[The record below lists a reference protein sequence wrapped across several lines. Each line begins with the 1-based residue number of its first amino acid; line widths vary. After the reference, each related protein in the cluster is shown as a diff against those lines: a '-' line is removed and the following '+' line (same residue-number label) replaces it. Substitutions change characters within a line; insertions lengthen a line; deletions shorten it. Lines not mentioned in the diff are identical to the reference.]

1 MPKNHKFDK
10 VYLMKYLAFDI
21 EAANGYK
28 LSSVCSIG
36 VVIADEHFDVI
47 SRENIW
53 INPKTKYNLN
63 GTRENVGIDLELDKA
78 LLDASPDF
86 RRVYPK
92 VKALLTD
99 EQYLVLGHAVDSD
112 VRMLN
117 AVCVRY
123 HLPSIN
129 FEFICSQLLYKLY
142 RGEKDVKGLNKIAN
156 ELSITFHQH
165 NSEED
170 AYVSMLTLKYLVEDS
185 GLSVEQLLEKY
196 QIRRGSN
203 VNFELTRPVSL
214 LGQVSKKKHTQ
225 VAIEKI
231 REYASTVKKTGN
243 KFNGKAFCLARSL
256 ELSDSDEL
264 YAVVRSVVERGGR
277 YAAKLFKGNY
287 YVASNAPSEVDVMR
301 ERRVEELCEQGLI
314 RKVSIEQVIEG
325 KL

>member
-1 MPKNHKFDK
+1 
-10 VYLMKYLAFDI
+10 MKYLAFDI

-36 VVIADEHFDVI
+36 VVIADEHFNVV

-63 GTRENVGIDLELDKA
+63 GTRENVGIDLHLDKA

-86 RRVYPK
+86 SQVYHK
-92 VKALLTD
+92 IRALLTD
-99 EQYLVLGHAVDSD
+99 KQYVVLGHAVDSD

-117 AVCVRY
+117 AACVRY
-123 HLPSIN
+123 RLPSIN

-142 RGEKDVKGLNKIAN
+142 RDEKDVKGLNKIAN
-156 ELSITFHQH
+156 DLGITFHQH

-170 AYVSMLTLKYLVEDS
+170 AYVSLLTLKFLIEDS
-185 GLSVEQLLEKY
+185 GLTLDELLEKY
-196 QIRRGSN
+196 HVRKGAN
-203 VNFELTRPVSL
+203 YEFELTRPVSL

-225 VAIEKI
+225 VAIAKI
-231 REYASTVKKTGN
+231 KEYASKVKKTS
-243 KFNGKAFCLARSL
+243 KEYQDKAFCLARSL

-264 YAVVRSVVERGGR
+264 YAVVDAIVSRGGR
-277 YAAKLFKGNY
+277 YVAKLFKGNY
-287 YVASNAPSEVDVMR
+287 YVLPNLASEQDIVREKRVD
-301 ERRVEELCEQGLI
+301 ELCEQGLI
-314 RKVSIEQVIEG
+314 KKITISDLLEE

>member
-1 MPKNHKFDK
+1 
-10 VYLMKYLAFDI
+10 MKYLAFDI

-36 VVIADEHFDVI
+36 VVIADEHFNVV

-63 GTRENVGIDLELDKA
+63 GTRDNVGIDLHLDKA

-86 RRVYPK
+86 SQVYHK
-92 VKALLTD
+92 IRALLTD
-99 EQYLVLGHAVDSD
+99 KQYVVLGHAVDSD

-117 AVCVRY
+117 AACVRY
-123 HLPSIN
+123 RLPSIN

-142 RGEKDVKGLNKIAN
+142 RAEKDVKGLNKIAN
-156 ELSITFHQH
+156 DLGITFHQH

-170 AYVSMLTLKYLVEDS
+170 AYVSLLTLKFLIEDS
-185 GLSVEQLLEKY
+185 GLTLDELLAKY
-196 QIRRGSN
+196 HVRKGSN
-203 VNFELTRPVSL
+203 YEFELTRPVSL

-225 VAIEKI
+225 VAIAKI
-231 REYASTVKKTGN
+231 KEYAGKVKKTSSEY
-243 KFNGKAFCLARSL
+243 KDVAFCLARSL

-264 YAVVRSVVERGGR
+264 YAVVSAIVSRGGR
-277 YAAKLFKGNY
+277 YVSKLFKGNY
-287 YVASNAPSEVDVMR
+287 YILPHEASEQDVTREKRVD
-301 ERRVEELCEQGLI
+301 ELCEQGLI
-314 RKVSIEQVIEG
+314 KKVTISDILEG